1 MTKKRKRK
9 TANLKHD
16 RHCSYWAGCDP
27 FSGEEGYC
35 DCGLSESELE
45 VYVVLSERIKSVS
58 VREKAM
64 IKPKEKRSKYDRF

>member
-16 RHCSYWAGCDP
+16 RHCSYWAGCNP

-45 VYVVLSERIKSVS
+45 VYVVLEEAPRKPRINKQTA
-58 VREKAM
+58 K
-64 IKPKEKRSKYDRF
+64 